1 MELDD
6 DEKAEKSDPPPRE
19 GGGKR
24 TAVSVTDDLGDIEFD
39 LIDEVDVE
47 DTINDVFARDTA
59 IPAPAEH
66 LSGEHMSAEHLSAE
80 LSAEHLSAEHHA
92 PEPLSVETIRP
103 FDEDELEQGLKLAT
117 ELSAPSLPPMRPQQH
132 TPITVEPASEEL
144 EFDSF
149 EPPVD
154 IFGHPIPGIRPR
166 QDTLPQESM
175 LLESLRQESLS
186 PNFGQSEAPTAPPL
200 AARGLLEQA
209 KRSLPV
215 PDRAHRPAFMAE
227 TARNPAFEPD
237 SRSHS
242 SGPESDPDVR
252 VVQGRSDPATD
263 SALDFVD
270 GFDPLLDDDSLPP
283 MSGFD
288 RPTPHSST
296 ARAGPQ
302 EMQECYAVGDFSRA
316 LSIAEDI
323 LARSPDDP
331 SARRCAQN
339 CRDVLTQMFA
349 ARIGPLDQVIS
360 VAISPAEVQWLS
372 LDHRA
377 GFLLSLVDGQS
388 TVDEILDIS
397 GMTRLDALKIIFDL
411 TQQQVVR
418 LA

>member
-6 DEKAEKSDPPPRE
+6 DEKPEQSDPPKRE

-24 TAVSVTDDLGDIEFD
+24 KAVSVKDDLFDDDIEFD
-39 LIDEVDVE
+39 LIDEEVDAE

-59 IPAPAEH
+59 IPAP
-66 LSGEHMSAEHLSAE
+66 GPQLSAE
-80 LSAEHLSAEHHA
+80 
-92 PEPLSVETIRP
+92 PEPEAPDPNRP
-103 FDEDELEQGLKLAT
+103 FDEDEIEQGLKLAT
-117 ELSAPSLPPMRPQQH
+117 ELSASAPPLRPAPATPLAHEPPSDD
-132 TPITVEPASEEL
+132 L

-149 EPPVD
+149 DPPID
-154 IFGHPIPGIRPR
+154 IFGDPAPPHYAQTPRPR
-166 QDTLPQESM
+166 PH
-175 LLESLRQESLS
+175 
-186 PNFGQSEAPTAPPL
+186 FGQSEMPTAPPV
-200 AARGLLEQA
+200 APRDLLEQA
-209 KRSLPV
+209 KRSMPAPSV
-215 PDRAHRPAFMAE
+215 RRDRPAFMTE
-227 TARNPAFEPD
+227 TARNPAY
-237 SRSHS
+237 
-242 SGPESDPDVR
+242 DPDPR
-252 VVQGRSDPATD
+252 GRATLPSASTPNGRATRAAHSDPARD

-270 GFDPLLDDDSLPP
+270 QFDPLLDSLTPAP
-283 MSGFD
+283 MSD
-288 RPTPHSST
+288 LEAPEPPASKP
-296 ARAGPQ
+296 RAGPK

-323 LARSPDDP
+323 LARSPDDAL
-331 SARRCAQN
+331 ARRCAQN

-360 VAISPAEVQWLS
+360 VVISPEEVQWLA

-411 TQQQVVR
+411 TERQVVR